1 MVASNVRSSEREIEI
16 FDSLYASVHKDSRNT
31 IMNLFESSC
40 VPVLTMAEM
49 SKQEGV
55 NDCGVFAIAAATAL
69 AFGSDPLQVQ
79 QSRMRE
85 HLLICF
91 ERGSISPF
99 PTL

>member
-1 MVASNVRSSEREIEI
+1 
-16 FDSLYASVHKDSRNT
+16 
-31 IMNLFESSC
+31 MNLFESSC

-49 SKQEGV
+49 SKQKGV

-69 AFGSDPLQVQ
+69 AFDSDLLQVQ

-91 ERGSISPF
+91 ERESMLPF